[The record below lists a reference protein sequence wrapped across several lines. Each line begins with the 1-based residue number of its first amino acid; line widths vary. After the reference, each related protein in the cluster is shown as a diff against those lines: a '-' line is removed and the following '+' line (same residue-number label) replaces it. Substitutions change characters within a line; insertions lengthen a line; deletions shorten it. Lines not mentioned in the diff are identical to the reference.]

1 METMGKLIKMKV
13 VIVGMRGLGVEIAK
27 NLILAGPNSVSLYDP
42 DITRINDL
50 GANFYL
56 EEKHVGKVS
65 RAEAVREKLNELNPY
80 VKVQVITDI
89 EAAIKSGD
97 VHVVC
102 QTEMLLNGKHVGHS
116 DLNKLCRENNCGYLG
131 SQTFGP
137 WGFAFVDYGD
147 KHIVT
152 DHNGEQT
159 KNFVV
164 SMIDKGAT
172 TFVTVHEDKRHI
184 YEEGDFVTFREVEGM
199 TEINDSGPYKIIK
212 TTPFTFVIDCDS
224 TGFGD
229 YARQGTVEN
238 VKVPKPFPMHSW
250 EQSFANPAASTA
262 YGFMEPPDLS
272 KFGRSEQLHAALF
285 GIE

>member
-13 VIVGMRGLGVEIAK
+13 VIVGMRGLGIEIAK
-27 NLILAGPNSVSLYDP
+27 NLILAGPNSVMLYDP
-42 DITRINDL
+42 DMTRLNDL

-65 RAEAVREKLNELNPY
+65 RAEAVRDKLNELNPY
-80 VKVQVITDI
+80 VKVSVITDL
-89 EAAIKSGD
+89 EAMIKSGE
-97 VHVVC
+97 VHVIC
-102 QTEMLLNGKHVGHS
+102 QTEMLLGGKHVGHS
-116 DLNKLCRENNCGYLG
+116 DLNKLCREHKVGYLG

-147 KHIVT
+147 NHIVT

-164 SMIDKGAT
+164 SMIDKGET

-184 YEEGDFVTFREVEGM
+184 YEEGDYVTLREVEGM
-199 TEINDSGPYKIIK
+199 TEINDTAPIKIIK
-212 TTPFTFVIDCDS
+212 TTPFTFVLDIDS
-224 TGFGD
+224 SKFGD

-250 EQSFANPAASTA
+250 EKSF
-262 YGFMEPPDLS
+262 
-272 KFGRSEQLHAALF
+272 
-285 GIE
+285 

>member
-13 VIVGMRGLGVEIAK
+13 VIVGMRGLGIEIAK
-27 NLILAGPNSVSLYDP
+27 NLILAGPNTVFLYDP
-42 DITRINDL
+42 DMTRINDL

-56 EEKHVGKVS
+56 EERHVGKVS

-80 VKVQVITDI
+80 VKVQVITDLD
-89 EAAIKSGD
+89 AVMKSGD
-97 VHVVC
+97 IHVLC
-102 QTEMLLNGKHVGHS
+102 QTEMLLNDKHVGHS
-116 DLNKLCRENNCGYLG
+116 DLNKHCRENKIGYLG

-147 KHIVT
+147 SHIVT

-164 SMIDKGAT
+164 SMIEKGEKT
-172 TFVTVHEDKRHI
+172 LVTVHEDKRHI

-199 TEINDSGPYKIIK
+199 TEINDSGPYKISK
-212 TTPFTFVIDCDS
+212 TTPFTFTVDLDS
-224 TGFGD
+224 SAFGD

-238 VKVPKPFPMHSW
+238 VKVAKPFPMHSW
-250 EQSFANPAASTA
+250 E
-262 YGFMEPPDLS
+262 
-272 KFGRSEQLHAALF
+272 
-285 GIE
+285 